1 MVHPMYT
8 QEEIQ
13 RYTKTLA
20 GLGITKE
27 EEVKAVLDF
36 IHSLV
41 CIAVKEYRQMA
52 NRV

>member
-1 MVHPMYT
+1 MYT
-8 QEEIQ
+8 PEEMQ

-36 IHSLV
+36 IHKSV
-41 CIAVKEYRQMA
+41 CIAIEEYRRTSMRLR
-52 NRV
+52 NEP